1 MVGNFAQAG
10 QTCDSQKDALLA
22 GEEHMTAELCPEIQT
37 KIRIAPQQPVKI
49 FYGLLQPHS

>member
-1 MVGNFAQAG
+1 MAGNFAQAG
-10 QTCDSQKDALLA
+10 QTCDSQKYVLPLKA
-22 GEEHMTAELCPEIQT
+22 ERMSAELCPEIQT